1 MAVMSD
7 PAKAPQSMPRL
18 AALPL
23 TTLALLTLC
32 SGSTPVWAAA
42 PIVAPFSHMNPGG
55 AIGGGWQPLRIAPH
69 AKDTLY
75 SLVRDTEQVVLRADA
90 NNAMSAM
97 SFPLRVNLRQY
108 PLMRWRWKVS
118 GPVASANMLL
128 KSGDDYA
135 ARVYVMFDL
144 PSTQLGLGARLKQS
158 FGEAIFR
165 KKIPNAVLSFVWDN
179 KQPAGTHR
187 PNIYSDRVG
196 MVVQESG
203 NGKAGMWV
211 SETVDLAAHFKTAF
225 AMEAPG
231 LEVPDVVAIAVA
243 SDTDNTGES
252 ITAWYGDIEFLAAPG
267 PAVP

>member
-1 MAVMSD
+1 M
-7 PAKAPQSMPRL
+7 KHQ
-18 AALPL
+18 
-23 TTLALLTLC
+23 TTLALTMPPLLLALLLY
-32 SGSTPVWAAA
+32 GGIAPVRAAA
-42 PIVAPFSHMNPGG
+42 PTVAPFSHMAAGG
-55 AIGGGWQPLRIAPH
+55 PIGGGWQPLRLAPN
-69 AKDTLY
+69 ASDTLY
-75 SLVRDTEQVVLRADA
+75 SLARDGGQTVLRADA

-118 GPVASANMLL
+118 GPVASANMLQ

-165 KKIPNAVLSFVWDN
+165 KKIPNPVLSFVWDN

-196 MVVQESG
+196 MVVLESG
-203 NGKAGMWV
+203 SGKAGMWV

-231 LEVPDVVAIAVA
+231 VEVPDVVAIAVA